1 MTSQKWTNLPQF
13 CKEKHCHYFDRKTST
28 CVEASSGVADPT
40 LFKLR
45 SSLLGWRHNWRITFF
60 KRARRGFL
68 LKFSFQKKKKWS
80 FIIICEDLL
89 KYDLLN
95 RCQDIWHLLLCS

>member
-1 MTSQKWTNLPQF
+1 MFSHLYLYYSFLSNSCSLMTSQKWTNLPQF
-13 CKEKHCHYFDRKTST
+13 CKEKHCHYFVRKTST

-45 SSLLGWRHNWRITFF
+45 SFLIGWRHNWRITFF

-68 LKFSFQKKKKWS
+68 LKFSFQKQKKLE
-80 FIIICEDLL
+80 F
-89 KYDLLN
+89 YN
-95 RCQDIWHLLLCS
+95 HM